1 MIIAF
6 KKVFERFVSSFFSD
20 HSFFQD
26 CPFKLHFL
34 KMLSLLDA
42 PEVSPELTRLI
53 RAGDVRAQ
61 IQHCFRAIAGDRDYK
76 DLGVLFKVVLE
87 RQTKSDWRK
96 TAKFMKISQ

>member
-1 MIIAF
+1 MLIAF
-6 KKVFERFVSSFFSD
+6 KRYFKIFVSLFFSG
-20 HSFFQD
+20 HSFIQD

-42 PEVSPELTRLI
+42 PDVSPELTRLI

-61 IQHCFRAIAGDRDYK
+61 IQHCFRAIAGDRDYQ
-76 DLGVLFKVVLE
+76 DLGVLFKVVLG

-96 TAKFMKISQ
+96 TAKLIRI